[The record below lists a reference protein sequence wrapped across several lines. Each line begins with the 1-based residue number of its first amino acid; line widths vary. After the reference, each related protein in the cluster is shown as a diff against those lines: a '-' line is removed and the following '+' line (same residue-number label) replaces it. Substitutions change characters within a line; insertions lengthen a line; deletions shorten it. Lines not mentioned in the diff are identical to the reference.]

1 MEHKMNHL
9 IDHVPILIL
18 SSQAERKHSIADN
31 TARKLVFGLVGLGM
45 LRTDIIISPNL
56 PLAAISYQ
64 GRSTN
69 LRYRLLFRFVRL

>member
-56 PLAAISYQ
+56 PLAAISCWFI
-64 GRSTN
+64 
-69 LRYRLLFRFVRL
+69 LV